1 MCGLVGCAGILTGTD
16 EKAFNQMLILDSVRG
31 IDSTGVAVIPRTGDV
46 KIVKELGDPYV
57 LMDNKRYDKAFYGN
71 NRAIIGHNRW
81 ATVGGVS
88 RHTAHPFE
96 FSNIVGAHNGT
107 LTTKHKFDDSADFTV
122 DSEAMY
128 HHINKKGL
136 KDALQHM
143 GGAWAMTWWD
153 KEKETMN
160 FLRNKERPLFL
171 TFTEDGKRVF
181 WASEAWM
188 ITAALSRNNIAYKP
202 PIMIGEDHHFAVP
215 VDDQGVME
223 KTIVRKAASTY
234 VPVVYTPPS
243 YPYQQQQQ
251 QSKLPPPPV
260 TVPINKVTSIKSKK
274 DGVVPSS
281 TNLNSSK
288 SGYAGSKRVVLEL
301 LDCAADRK
309 GGTYFTCFDPDNP
322 TISIRYYY
330 NRLSDAH
337 NLVGELITADIGE
350 LIIDAYEGGY
360 YKVKRGSVEFEAKTF
375 TPVGDEDDDPVVEAE
390 VQTYLTHTGA
400 LIPYDNWMSQ
410 YGDCAWCTSPV
421 LPTDQHILTTEGQC
435 ICQDCASDSD
445 VSMYIKIA
453 KGFETVRH

>member
-1 MCGLVGCAGILTGTD
+1 MCGLVGCAGVLTSGD
-16 EKAFNQMLILDSVRG
+16 EKAFNQMLIFDSVRG
-31 IDSTGVAVIPRTGDV
+31 IDSTGIAVVSRDGEV
-46 KIVKELGDPYV
+46 KIVKELGDPFQ
-57 LMDNKRYDKAFYGN
+57 LMDSKRYDKAFAGL
-71 NRAIIGHNRW
+71 NRVVIGHNRW

-88 RHTAHPFE
+88 KNTAHPFE
-96 FSNIVGAHNGT
+96 FSNLVGAHNGT
-107 LTTKHKFDDSADFTV
+107 LTTKYRLEDHADFPV
-122 DSEAMY
+122 DSQALF
-128 HHINKKGL
+128 HHINKKGV
-136 KDALQHM
+136 KDALNYM
-143 GGAWAMTWWD
+143 AGAWALTWWD
-153 KEKETMN
+153 KENETIN

-171 TFTEDGKRVF
+171 TFTEDGKRIF

-188 ITAALSRNNIAYKP
+188 ITSALARNNIEHKP
-202 PIMIGEDHHFAVP
+202 PVMIGEDHHYAIPIDNFGVMKKTLIRSAPSKYVAPVYTTPTYMNGYQKATTPTTPPVSTVP
-215 VDDQGVME
+215 V
-223 KTIVRKAASTY
+223 TN
-234 VPVVYTPPS
+234 
-243 YPYQQQQQ
+243 
-251 QSKLPPPPV
+251 V
-260 TVPINKVTSIKSKK
+260 TNIKSKK
-274 DGVVPSS
+274 DGVVPES
-281 TNLNSSK
+281 TNSSSSK
-288 SGYAGSKRVVLEL
+288 SGYAGSKQVVLEL
-301 LDCAADRK
+301 LDCASDRK

-360 YKVKRGSVEFEAKTF
+360 YKVKRNSVLFEASSKII
-375 TPVGDEDDDPVVEAE
+375 EEDDPVVEAE